1 MLLFLT
7 CFFCQCVVVVVYLM
21 LLSLSCFVYQVRDL
35 MSSFRMMVKIVQDFI
50 KDHQFRVNLK
60 TEENVQM
67 VGEMLQ

>member
-1 MLLFLT
+1 MFVVVCYCCCCLQYLMLLFLT
-7 CFFCQCVVVVVYLM
+7 
-21 LLSLSCFVYQVRDL
+21 CFVYQVRDL

>member
-1 MLLFLT
+1 MF
-7 CFFCQCVVVVVYLM
+7 VVVCCCCCCCCLQYLM

>member
-7 CFFCQCVVVVVYLM
+7 CFFCQCVVVVYLM
-21 LLSLSCFVYQVRDL
+21 LLSLSCFVYQVQDL

>member
-7 CFFCQCVVVVVYLM
+7 
-21 LLSLSCFVYQVRDL
+21 CFVYQVRDL
-35 MSSFRMMVKIVQDFI
+35 MSSFRMKVKIVQDFI